1 MAEIWRWVRFLES
14 SVIGVIA
21 MKNSC
26 LFILIVTFLAAPT
39 VGQAVPVQSTTS
51 TYVSLRNCIAG
62 ESKCDSIGPSH
73 RHAVGGVPG
82 SRHAQANL
90 NDPEFG
96 EAAGSADLKG
106 EPGTAEL
113 TSSVTSL
120 PARRNANSSFV
131 LQRYT
136 NTSKGTQTLTVSGD
150 VRYDQTVPEENS
162 TFPADGGGRSGTFVE
177 MELFS
182 LEIDSIEAGTSAEDN
197 FGILDGEPPPG
208 YRSLD
213 NAKTDGIIADP
224 TGQGK
229 ENLSVSAVLQP
240 GDSVWLF
247 AIVQTV
253 AANGAVVEAKLDTTL
268 TIRSE

>member
-1 MAEIWRWVRFLES
+1 
-14 SVIGVIA
+14 

-26 LFILIVTFLAAPT
+26 LFILSVTILLAPAA
-39 VGQAVPVQSTTS
+39 GQAVTVQSTTS
-51 TYVSLRNCIAG
+51 AFVSLRNCIAG
-62 ESKCDSIGPSH
+62 KSICDSIGPSH
-73 RHAVGGVPG
+73 GSAVGGVPG
-82 SRHAQANL
+82 GAHAQANL

-96 EAAGSADLKG
+96 ETAGSAELSG

-113 TSSVTSL
+113 TANVTSL
-120 PARRNANSSFV
+120 PTKRNASSSFV
-131 LQRYT
+131 LKRYT
-136 NTSKGTQTLTVSGD
+136 NTSKGTQALTVSGD
-150 VRYDQTVPEENS
+150 LTYDQTVPEENS
-162 TFPADGGGRSGTFVE
+162 TFPADGDGRSGTFVE

-213 NAKTDGIIADP
+213 HAKTDGIIADS
-224 TGQGK
+224 TGQGN
-229 ENLSVSAVLQP
+229 ENLSMSVVLQP

-247 AIVQTV
+247 AVMQAI
-253 AANGAVVEAKLDTTL
+253 AANGAVVEAKLDTKL